1 MTARRHD
8 AATRFLLKAGL
19 ADPRLHGD
27 RFVGGGADWFGY
39 DHIAGLMRSVLPLL
53 EASEIVAAE
62 EVGIDSLGDRL
73 RQDIVSRNG
82 VIVYQTLVR
91 AWASRH

>member
-1 MTARRHD
+1 MGLKLREV
-8 AATRFLLKAGL
+8 FLEAGL
-19 ADPRLHGD
+19 ADPLHGD

-39 DHIAGLMRSVLPLL
+39 DHIAALMSSVLPFL
-53 EASEIVAAE
+53 EASGIVTAE
-62 EVGIDSLGDRL
+62 DVGIDSLCDRL

-91 AWASRH
+91 AWARKP